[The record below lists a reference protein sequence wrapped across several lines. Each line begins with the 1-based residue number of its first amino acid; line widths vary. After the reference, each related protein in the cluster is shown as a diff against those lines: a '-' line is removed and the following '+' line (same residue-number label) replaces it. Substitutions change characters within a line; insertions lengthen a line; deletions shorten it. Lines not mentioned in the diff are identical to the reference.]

1 MARKLMIDLDPGI
14 GDAVAAVLAML
25 DPEIDLLALTATA
38 GCVTGKVA
46 TRNLHGILA
55 QVDPGK
61 WPRIGAAEAA
71 PAARRPLLA
80 KELEELNGPTGLGD
94 LEIVAP
100 ELHHR
105 HESSKLMI
113 DIVRSNPYQ
122 VTLLTLGPLTN
133 VAAACERQPD
143 FLSQLGG
150 LVCLG
155 GSVSNPGDATP
166 VAETN
171 IYLDP
176 EAARTVLG
184 SPEVK
189 TLVPLDATNAAVIT
203 FENFN
208 RISVGQSRGALFL
221 QQLLPF
227 YFRAHH
233 QFLGMEGI
241 RLREVVALAH
251 VARPSLFR
259 IQPLEVDVEIR
270 GELTRGMTVFERRTP
285 SSGKTN
291 ASVLVEVDTQGVV
304 DYVTALLR

>member
-1 MARKLMIDLDPGI
+1 VARKLMIDLDPGI